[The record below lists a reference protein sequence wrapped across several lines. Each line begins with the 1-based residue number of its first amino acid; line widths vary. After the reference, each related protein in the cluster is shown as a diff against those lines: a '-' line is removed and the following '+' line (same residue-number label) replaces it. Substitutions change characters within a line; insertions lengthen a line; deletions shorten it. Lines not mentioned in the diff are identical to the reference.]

1 MHLFSLELIGQY
13 KGLKDQYFD
22 FRNTDGNI
30 LALIGLNGSGK
41 SQLLEL
47 IAETFAYLER
57 KQREDFITRTP
68 LPFGVNVQY
77 SIKNQNQTEDMI
89 LVNIDQQ
96 GNVNSYK
103 NTENGERHPLLLGA
117 PLPDFIVGYASGLNE
132 NLQRAFMKNSLQY
145 FEIKRISAKR
155 QKQLSNDVNE
165 EQISEINQQYLKKY
179 PHIFENIYS
188 KENEQQMD
196 AEVIKQNNYL
206 SLREVNPKLSN
217 HIYIDY
223 DSAGLLLLSL
233 VILPSERTEQVLS
246 ALGFKHPIKAKI
258 YYDLR
263 SGVIDSD
270 VIRDIQMLKSF
281 VEQDNFTPIGNMTSD
296 EQFEQFELDYLA
308 GIIELDF
315 SNSNILNNL
324 REANYHDPRSFF
336 LRLLKLQ
343 QLGNKKW
350 PIANRR
356 KLAKDDFIETVKT
369 PLKTQLPLSVVELRF
384 LNNKNQEVCFDDL
397 SDGEAQLMQVLAAS
411 SIFGLGQSLFL
422 FDEPETHLNPSW
434 RTYFHTYL
442 ENALNINGENA
453 KDSQIFL
460 STHSPFMISSLKKEN
475 VFFFERNHNGLI
487 DLKPVNEE
495 TYGASFDVI
504 IKRYF
509 GLKSLISHS
518 VIDEIR
524 EQLKLGDA
532 QAKQWIEDNLGLSA
546 ERAYLIK
553 KLSD

>member
-1 MHLFSLELIGQY
+1 MRLLSLELIGQY

-22 FRNTDGNI
+22 FQNTEGNI

-77 SIKNQNQTEDMI
+77 LIKSQNQTEDMI
-89 LVNIDQQ
+89 LVDIDKQ
-96 GNVNSYK
+96 GNVNSYQI
-103 NTENGERHPLLLGA
+103 TEDGERHPLLLGA

-145 FEIKRISAKR
+145 FEIKRISAQR
-155 QKQLSNDVNE
+155 QKLLTESVDE
-165 EQISEINQQYLKKY
+165 EQVSEINKKFLKKY
-179 PHIFENIYS
+179 PHIFDNLYS
-188 KENEQQMD
+188 EYYDQE
-196 AEVIKQNNYL
+196 NYL
-206 SLREVNPKLSN
+206 SLREVNPQPSN
-217 HIYIDY
+217 LIYLDY
-223 DSAGLLLLSL
+223 DSTSLLLLSL
-233 VILPSERTEQVLS
+233 VLLPLEKVEHILGE
-246 ALGFKHPIKAKI
+246 LGFKYPIKAKI

-263 SGVIDSD
+263 SGVIDID
-270 VIRDIQMLKSF
+270 AIRDVKMLVRS
-281 VEQDNFTPIGNMTSD
+281 VGENNITPIGNRTTND
-296 EQFEQFELDYLA
+296 QFDQYELNFLA

-315 SNSNILNNL
+315 SNSSILNNL

-336 LRLLKLQ
+336 LRFLKLQ

-350 PIANRR
+350 PITNRR

-369 PLKTQLPLSVVELRF
+369 PLKTQLPLSMVELRF

-411 SIFGLGQSLFL
+411 TIFGLGQSLFL

-442 ENALNINGENA
+442 EKALNLNDGGTE
-453 KDSQIFL
+453 DSQIFL

-495 TYGASFDVI
+495 TYGASFDVL
-504 IKRYF
+504 IKSF
-509 GLKSLISHS
+509 FNLKTLISQTVVDDINHRLKES
-518 VIDEIR
+518 QKAENFDDLKHWI
-524 EQLKLGDA
+524 EQNLGDSME
-532 QAKQWIEDNLGLSA
+532 KG
-546 ERAYLIK
+546 YLLR
-553 KLSD
+553 KLES

>member
-1 MHLFSLELIGQY
+1 MRLLSLELIGQY
-13 KGLKDQYFD
+13 KGLKNQYFD
-22 FRNTDGNI
+22 FRNTKGNI

-57 KQREDFITRTP
+57 WQREDFVVRTP
-68 LPFGVNVQY
+68 LPFEVSLEY
-77 SIKNQNQTEDMI
+77 ARKNQNQTEDVI
-89 LVNIDQQ
+89 LVNI
-96 GNVNSYK
+96 NKNEVKSYK
-103 NTENGERHPLLLGA
+103 ITNDGEQQLLLLGA

-145 FEIKRISAKR
+145 FEIKRISAQR
-155 QKQLSNDVNE
+155 QKLLTESVDE
-165 EQISEINQQYLKKY
+165 EQVSEINKKFLKKY
-179 PHIFENIYS
+179 PHIFDNLYS
-188 KENEQQMD
+188 EDYDQE
-196 AEVIKQNNYL
+196 NYL
-206 SLREVNPKLSN
+206 SLREVNPQPSN
-217 HIYIDY
+217 LIYLDY
-223 DSAGLLLLSL
+223 DSTSLLLLSL
-233 VILPSERTEQVLS
+233 VLLPLEKVEQIFGE
-246 ALGFKHPIKAKI
+246 LGFKYPIKAKI

-263 SGVIDSD
+263 SGVIDTDALRD
-270 VIRDIQMLKSF
+270 VKMLVRS
-281 VEQDNFTPIGNMTSD
+281 VGEDNITPIGNRTTND
-296 EQFEQFELDYLA
+296 QYDQYELNFLA

-315 SNSNILNNL
+315 SNSSILNSL
-324 REANYHDPRSFF
+324 REANYHDPRSLF

-350 PIANRR
+350 PITNRR

-369 PLKTQLPLSVVELRF
+369 PLKAQLPLSVIELRF

-411 SIFGLGQSLFL
+411 SIFGARQSLFL

-434 RTYFHTYL
+434 RTYFNTYL
-442 ENALNINGENA
+442 EKALNVNDGGAE
-453 KDSQIFL
+453 DSQIFL

-475 VFFFERNHNGLI
+475 VFLFERNHDGLI

-504 IKRYF
+504 IKKYF
-509 GLKSLISHS
+509 GLRSLISHS
-518 VIDEIR
+518 VIDAIR
-524 EQLKLGDA
+524 EQLEHGDA

>member
-1 MHLFSLELIGQY
+1 MRLLSLELIGQY

-22 FRNTDGNI
+22 FRNTKGNI

-47 IAETFAYLER
+47 IAETFAYIER
-57 KQREDFITRTP
+57 KQREDFVTRTS
-68 LPFGVNVQY
+68 LPFGVNIQY
-77 SIKNQNQTEDMI
+77 AIKNQNQTEDVI
-89 LVNIDQQ
+89 SVNIDKDD
-96 GNVNSYK
+96 VKSYK
-103 NTENGERHPLLLGA
+103 ITKDGERHILLLGA

-145 FEIKRISAKR
+145 FENKRISAQR
-155 QKQLSNDVNE
+155 QKLLTENINE
-165 EQISEINQQYLKKY
+165 EQISEINKKFLKKY
-179 PHIFENIYS
+179 PHIFDNLYS
-188 KENEQQMD
+188 EDYNQEH
-196 AEVIKQNNYL
+196 YL
-206 SLREVNPKLSN
+206 SLREVNSQQSN
-217 HIYIDY
+217 LIYLDY
-223 DSAGLLLLSL
+223 DNTSILLLSL
-233 VILPSERTEQVLS
+233 VLLPLEKVEKIFGE
-246 ALGFKHPIKAKI
+246 LGFKYPIKAKI

-263 SGVIDSD
+263 SGVIDTD
-270 VIRDIQMLKSF
+270 AIRDVEMLVRS
-281 VEQDNFTPIGNMTSD
+281 VGEDNITPIGNRTTND
-296 EQFEQFELDYLA
+296 QFDQYELNFLA
-308 GIIELDF
+308 GTIELDF
-315 SNSNILNNL
+315 SNPDILNNL
-324 REANYHDPRSFF
+324 REANYHDPRSLF

-350 PIANRR
+350 PITNRR

-397 SDGEAQLMQVLAAS
+397 SDGEAQLLQVLAAS
-411 SIFGLGQSLFL
+411 TIFGLGQSLFL

-442 ENALNINGENA
+442 ENALNINEEDA
-453 KDSQIFL
+453 EDSQIFL

-475 VFFFERNHNGLI
+475 VFFFERNENGLI
-487 DLKPVNEE
+487 DLKSVNEE

-509 GLKSLISHS
+509 RLRSLISHS

-524 EQLKLGDA
+524 EQLEHGDA
-532 QAKQWIEDNLGLSA
+532 HAKQWIEDNLGLSA

-553 KLSD
+553 KLSS

>member
-1 MHLFSLELIGQY
+1 MRLLSLELIGEY

-22 FRNTDGNI
+22 FRNTEGNI

-47 IAETFAYLER
+47 IAETFAYIER
-57 KQREDFITRTP
+57 CQREDFTTRTP

-77 SIKNQNQTEDMI
+77 VVKNQNQIEDMI
-89 LVNIDQQ
+89 WVNIDKQ
-96 GNVNSYK
+96 GGVNPYK
-103 NTENGERHPLLLGA
+103 ITEDGERHPLLLGA

-145 FEIKRISAKR
+145 FEIKRISAQR
-155 QKQLSNDVNE
+155 QKLLTESVDE
-165 EQISEINQQYLKKY
+165 EQVSEINKKFLKKY
-179 PHIFENIYS
+179 PHIFDNLYS
-188 KENEQQMD
+188 EDYDQE
-196 AEVIKQNNYL
+196 NYL
-206 SLREVNPKLSN
+206 SLREVNPQPSN
-217 HIYIDY
+217 LIYLDY
-223 DSAGLLLLSL
+223 DSTSLLLLSL
-233 VILPSERTEQVLS
+233 VLLPLEKVEQILGE
-246 ALGFKHPIKAKI
+246 LGFKYPIKAKI

-263 SGVIDSD
+263 SGVIDTD
-270 VIRDIQMLKSF
+270 AIRDVKMLVRS
-281 VEQDNFTPIGNMTSD
+281 VEENNITPIGNRTTND
-296 EQFEQFELDYLA
+296 QFDQYELNFLA

-315 SNSNILNNL
+315 SNSSILNNL

-336 LRLLKLQ
+336 LRFLKLQ

-350 PIANRR
+350 PITNRR

-369 PLKTQLPLSVVELRF
+369 PLKTQLPLSMVELRF

-411 SIFGLGQSLFL
+411 TIFGLGQSLFL

-442 ENALNINGENA
+442 EKALNLNDGGTE
-453 KDSQIFL
+453 DSQIFL

-495 TYGASFDVI
+495 TYGASFDVL
-504 IKRYF
+504 IKSF
-509 GLKSLISHS
+509 FNLKTLISQTVVDDINHRLKES
-518 VIDEIR
+518 QKAENFDDLKHWI
-524 EQLKLGDA
+524 EQNLGDSME
-532 QAKQWIEDNLGLSA
+532 KG
-546 ERAYLIK
+546 YLLR
-553 KLSD
+553 KLES

>member
-1 MHLFSLELIGQY
+1 MRLLSLELIGQY

-22 FRNTDGNI
+22 FRNTKGNI
-30 LALIGLNGSGK
+30 HALIGLNGSGK

-57 KQREDFITRTP
+57 WQREDFVVRTP
-68 LPFGVNVQY
+68 LPFEVSLKY
-77 SIKNQNQTEDMI
+77 AIKNQNQTEDVI
-89 LVNIDQQ
+89 LVNIDKDD
-96 GNVNSYK
+96 VKSYK
-103 NTENGERHPLLLGA
+103 ISNDGERHILLFDA

-145 FEIKRISAKR
+145 FEIKRISTQR
-155 QKQLSNDVNE
+155 QKILTENIDE
-165 EQISEINQQYLKKY
+165 EQVSEINQKFLKKY
-179 PHIFENIYS
+179 PHIFKNFYS
-188 KENEQQMD
+188 EHYDQE
-196 AEVIKQNNYL
+196 NYL
-206 SLREVNPKLSN
+206 SLREVNPQPSN
-217 HIYIDY
+217 LIYLDY
-223 DSAGLLLLSL
+223 DSTSLLLLSL
-233 VILPSERTEQVLS
+233 VLLPLEKVEQIFGE
-246 ALGFKHPIKAKI
+246 LGFKYPIKAKI

-263 SGVIDSD
+263 SGVIDTD
-270 VIRDIQMLKSF
+270 AIRDVKMLVRS
-281 VEQDNFTPIGNMTSD
+281 VGEDNITPIGNRTTND
-296 EQFEQFELDYLA
+296 QYDQYELNFLA

-315 SNSNILNNL
+315 SNSSILNSL
-324 REANYHDPRSFF
+324 REANYHDPRSLF

-350 PIANRR
+350 PITNRR
-356 KLAKDDFIETVKT
+356 KLAKDDFLETVKT

-411 SIFGLGQSLFL
+411 TIFGLGQSLFL

-442 ENALNINGENA
+442 EKALNLNNGGTE
-453 KDSQIFL
+453 DSQIFL

-504 IKRYF
+504 IKKYF